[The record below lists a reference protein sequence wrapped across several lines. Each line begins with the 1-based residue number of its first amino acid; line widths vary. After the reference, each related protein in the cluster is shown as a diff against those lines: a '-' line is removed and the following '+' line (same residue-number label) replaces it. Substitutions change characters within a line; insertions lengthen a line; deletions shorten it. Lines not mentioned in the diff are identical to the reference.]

1 MSIFIYV
8 CSGDRLSMIRIGT
21 TNVSPDVVPPNVQNI
36 KVCACQDSP
45 MGNGETKK
53 FHCEAT
59 GRYLVVLLEKEGY
72 LTLCEVE
79 VFEGNI
85 LHTGK

>member
-1 MSIFIYV
+1 
-8 CSGDRLSMIRIGT
+8 MIRIGT
-21 TNVSPDVVPPNVQNI
+21 TNVSPKVVPPNVQNNVSPKVVPPNVQNI

-53 FHCEAT
+53 FHCGAT
-59 GRYLVVLLEKEGY
+59 GRYLVVLLGKKEY
-72 LTLCEVE
+72 LSLCEVE